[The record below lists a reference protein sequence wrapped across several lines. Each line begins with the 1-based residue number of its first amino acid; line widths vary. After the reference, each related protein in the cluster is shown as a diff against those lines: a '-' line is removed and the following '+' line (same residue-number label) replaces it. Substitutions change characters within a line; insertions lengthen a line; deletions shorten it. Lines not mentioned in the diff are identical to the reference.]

1 MMLLEDSPAVLLLC
15 LLCTETVYS
24 FEKKNG
30 ESPSLNKDVK
40 KSSQR
45 SMCQLWQFQKSFEYL
60 MTIRKRRGTDCK
72 FQVPNHQETG
82 HEKFFNS
89 MSQARIPQTK
99 HRATECNSK
108 VSKHRETSRMECQ
121 SGFNLSKKAS
131 LVTFS
136 CAELRAIW
144 AAMHWRTR
152 SQTRAHSRG
161 LHRSD
166 SSVASSATVERIS
179 APKL

>member
-1 MMLLEDSPAVLLLC
+1 
-15 LLCTETVYS
+15 
-24 FEKKNG
+24 
-30 ESPSLNKDVK
+30 
-40 KSSQR
+40 
-45 SMCQLWQFQKSFEYL
+45 MCQLWQFQKSFEYL

-72 FQVPNHQETG
+72 FQVPNHQVTG

-121 SGFNLSKKAS
+121 SGFNLSKKKKKKAS
-131 LVTFS
+131 LVICS

-166 SSVASSATVERIS
+166 SSVASSATVERDQCAQTVEKHTHTLLHINCLHQHNAS
-179 APKL
+179 TLLSDSFVTLPFSQYSCCKR